1 MAVCFRSVEKVR
13 VLGIYDLDTAAMASS
28 RAPSAH
34 MRRLRG
40 NNVTEVSDQNEKC
53 THMDCRDTDTVH
65 LTETPPAQTH
75 LGHKPQAHF
84 ICT

>member
-1 MAVCFRSVEKVR
+1 MAVCSRSVEKVR
-13 VLGIYDLDTAAMASS
+13 MLGIYDLDTAAMAAS

-40 NNVTEVSDQNEKC
+40 NNVTGVSDQNEKC
-53 THMDCRDTDTVH
+53 TPMDCRDPDTVH

-75 LGHKPQAHF
+75 LGHKPQTHF